1 MARTVTFKGNPVS
14 LVGPE
19 LQVGDEA
26 PNVTATATD
35 FSDVR
40 GSDLLGKVLLISVTP
55 SLDTGVC
62 DAQARRFNLEAAGLG
77 SDVKVINIS
86 VDLPPALK
94 RWCGAAEAENIV
106 AVSDYKHR
114 EFGHKWGMLIQEL
127 QLLARGIF
135 VVDRDGKVAYKEV
148 VPEVTDHVNFE
159 AALAAARKAL

>member
-1 MARTVTFKGNPVS
+1 MARSVTFKGNPVT

-19 LQVGDEA
+19 IQVGDDA
-26 PNVTATATD
+26 PNVTVTATD

-62 DAQARRFNLEAAGLG
+62 DAQARRFNQEAAGLG
-77 SDVKVINIS
+77 QDVKVINIS

-114 EFGHKWGMLIQEL
+114 EFGTKWGMLIQEL

-135 VVDRDGKVAYKEV
+135 VVDRDGKVVYREV

-159 AALAAARKAL
+159 GALQAARKAL